1 MHCMYHSVPGTVPYR
16 DKLGMPIRTDTAN
29 LNCIVCDSGDIES
42 MPFIEALRQLSFS
55 VAYTGKYESQTVA
68 VLSCSIYMHLQVAN
82 ILNIHDVPNI
92 WHIPLL
98 LRVKIAMVGKYTG
111 LTDSYLSVVKVC
123 LKLLTAAIS
132 VIEISRSRHCGFS
145 PVPFDIGMYRAV
157 TVNFNHRHPLLG
169 GFSLATTREEV
180 GERGRTSDGAAL

>member
-1 MHCMYHSVPGTVPYR
+1 MHCTYHSVPGTVPYR
-16 DKLGMPIRTDTAN
+16 DQLGMPIRTDTAN

-55 VAYTGKYESQTVA
+55 VV
-68 VLSCSIYMHLQVAN
+68 YMHLQVAN

-123 LKLLTAAIS
+123 L
-132 VIEISRSRHCGFS
+132 
-145 PVPFDIGMYRAV
+145 
-157 TVNFNHRHPLLG
+157 
-169 GFSLATTREEV
+169 
-180 GERGRTSDGAAL
+180 